1 MNGNS
6 SNGSDETVERD
17 SAENNG
23 KGLLELGLLREA
35 NNVLNMHV
43 FKQILL
49 VWELCREQQR
59 IFNSLSFAYKSIC
72 APINEHC
79 IEGRIG

>member
-6 SNGSDETVERD
+6 GNGSYETVERD
-17 SAENNG
+17 SAENNR

-43 FKQILL
+43 WKQNLL
-49 VWELCREQQR
+49 VWELCQEQQR
-59 IFNSLSFAYKSIC
+59 IFNNLSYAYRSIIMC
-72 APINEHC
+72 TDK
-79 IEGRIG
+79 